1 MKKLLFLFAFV
12 GVASFAMAQSE
23 TPTQKY
29 SVATNSFWSNWFINA
44 GADYSVFYSS
54 QENGMG
60 FSKSPFK
67 RFRRN
72 WGFGVGVG
80 KWFTPGLGL
89 RTKFQ
94 GVWGKGVV
102 SEVNWK
108 NRANMKHYFAV
119 NEQVLFNLSNLFFGY
134 NPNRIWNVT
143 VYPGAGI
150 MHNMSRGITAIDLQL
165 GIESSWK
172 ITDRLG
178 AYADVNVIAGESK
191 IDNVE
196 TRSSDNHAFFQNYDK
211 IVSLEVGLKYNIG
224 KVGWEKTPDVDAIMA
239 LNAEQLAALN
249 ASLKSSQDENDR
261 LKALLAAK
269 KDAPAP
275 ATNTVVKKEFVSTKT
290 SVYFN
295 INQTR
300 FASKKDLVD
309 VKELAEYA
317 KNNGAKLVV
326 TGYADSATGSSAY
339 NKKLSENRAKA
350 VADQLVKYGV
360 SRDNIIINGAGG
372 VNTLSPAYYNRR
384 ATVEI
389 Q

>member
-1 MKKLLFLFAFV
+1 
-12 GVASFAMAQSE
+12 
-23 TPTQKY
+23 
-29 SVATNSFWSNWFINA
+29 
-44 GADYSVFYSS
+44 
-54 QENGMG
+54 
-60 FSKSPFK
+60 
-67 RFRRN
+67 
-72 WGFGVGVG
+72 
-80 KWFTPGLGL
+80 
-89 RTKFQ
+89 
-94 GVWGKGVV
+94 
-102 SEVNWK
+102 
-108 NRANMKHYFAV
+108 MKHYFAV

-196 TRSSDNHAFFQNYDK
+196 DRSFDNHAFFQNYDK